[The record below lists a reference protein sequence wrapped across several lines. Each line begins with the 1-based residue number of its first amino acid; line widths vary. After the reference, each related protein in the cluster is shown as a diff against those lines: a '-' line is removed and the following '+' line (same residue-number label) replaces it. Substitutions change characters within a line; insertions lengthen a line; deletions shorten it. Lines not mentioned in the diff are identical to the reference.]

1 MDPTSGTS
9 LKSMPRWA
17 GRTARKRSRTRIR
30 LPSGSAT
37 GSRTSSSARPWPRP
51 RVRRWPRSG
60 AGSNARWLHS
70 NPISCRFGWSAEQA
84 MREPSFWWGE
94 AGLASSLL
102 APLAMVYGAVAG
114 LRLGAPGRRA
124 GVPVVC
130 AGNLTVGGGGK
141 TPTALAVARLLAHA
155 GERPIFLSRGYG
167 GRLAGPLRV
176 DPARHRA
183 LDVGDE
189 PLLLARVA
197 PTVVARDR
205 IEGARMAVA
214 AGASVIVMD
223 DGFQNPSLAK
233 DLSLLVV
240 DARRGV
246 GNGRIIPAG
255 PLRAP
260 ARGQLARAHALV
272 VIGTSAGAEGVIADA
287 RADGLP
293 VLHAR
298 LRPDA
303 GLSATL
309 AGACW
314 PLPASRT
321 RRSFSR
327 PWPKRG
333 SRLAQR
339 GAFPTITAT
348 RRARHWRY
356 AR

>member
-1 MDPTSGTS
+1 
-9 LKSMPRWA
+9 
-17 GRTARKRSRTRIR
+17 
-30 LPSGSAT
+30 
-37 GSRTSSSARPWPRP
+37 
-51 RVRRWPRSG
+51 
-60 AGSNARWLHS
+60 
-70 NPISCRFGWSAEQA
+70 

-102 APLAMVYGAVAG
+102 APLAMVYGAVAD

-130 AGNLTVGGGGK
+130 VGNLTVGGGGK

-197 PTVVARDR
+197 PTVIARDR

-214 AGASVIVMD
+214 GGASVIVMD

-233 DLSLLVV
+233 DLSLVVV

-255 PLRAP
+255 PLRASV
-260 ARGQLARAHALV
+260 RSQLARAHALV
-272 VIGTSAGAEGVIADA
+272 VIGTSAGAAGVIADA
-287 RADGLP
+287 RAGDLP

-298 LRPDA
+298 LCPDA

-309 AGACW
+309 AGGRVLAFAGIAD
-314 PLPASRT
+314 PQKFFATLAEAGIAVSAT
-321 RRSFSR
+321 RSFPDHHRYTPGEALALCDEADHSGLALVTTE
-327 PWPKRG
+327 KDLV
-333 SRLAQR
+333 RLAGDDRLVHLAAHAHALAVTLVFDNEQ
-339 GAFPTITAT
+339 AFKSLVLEGIAAA
-348 RRARHWRY
+348 RAKIDGSEKVHSEKE
-356 AR
+356 

>member
-1 MDPTSGTS
+1 
-9 LKSMPRWA
+9 
-17 GRTARKRSRTRIR
+17 
-30 LPSGSAT
+30 
-37 GSRTSSSARPWPRP
+37 
-51 RVRRWPRSG
+51 
-60 AGSNARWLHS
+60 
-70 NPISCRFGWSAEQA
+70 

-94 AGLASSLL
+94 AGLASFLL
-102 APLAMVYGAVAG
+102 APLAMVYGAVADP
-114 LRLGAPGRRA
+114 RLGAPGRRA

-167 GRLAGPLRV
+167 GRFAGPLRV

-197 PTVVARDR
+197 PTVIARDR

-214 AGASVIVMD
+214 GGASVIVMD

-255 PLRAP
+255 PLRASV
-260 ARGQLARAHALV
+260 RSQLARAHALV
-272 VIGTSAGAEGVIADA
+272 VIGTSAGAAGVIADA
-287 RADGLP
+287 RGGGLP

-298 LRPDA
+298 LCPDA

-309 AGACW
+309 AGGRVLAFAGIAD
-314 PLPASRT
+314 PQKFFATLAEAGIAVGAT
-321 RRSFSR
+321 RSFPDHHR
-327 PWPKRG
+327 YTPGEALALCDEADHKGLALVTTEKDLVRLTG
-333 SRLAQR
+333 DDRLAHLAAHTHALAVTLVFENEQ
-339 GAFPTITAT
+339 AFKSMVLEGIAAA
-348 RRARHWRY
+348 RAKIDGSEKVHSEKE
-356 AR
+356 

>member
-1 MDPTSGTS
+1 
-9 LKSMPRWA
+9 
-17 GRTARKRSRTRIR
+17 
-30 LPSGSAT
+30 
-37 GSRTSSSARPWPRP
+37 
-51 RVRRWPRSG
+51 
-60 AGSNARWLHS
+60 
-70 NPISCRFGWSAEQA
+70 

-94 AGLASSLL
+94 AGLTSSLL
-102 APLAMVYGAVAG
+102 APLAMIYGAVAD
-114 LRLGAPGRRA
+114 LRLGTPGRRA
-124 GVPVVC
+124 GLPVVC

-141 TPTALAVARLLAHA
+141 TPTALAVARLLVHA
-155 GERPIFLSRGYG
+155 GERPTFLSRGYG

-176 DPARHRA
+176 DLARHRA

-197 PTVVARDR
+197 PTVIARDR

-214 AGASVIVMD
+214 GGASVIVMD
-223 DGFQNPSLAK
+223 DGFQNPSLEK

-260 ARGQLARAHALV
+260 VRSQLARAHALV
-272 VIGTSAGAEGVIADA
+272 VIGTSAGAAGVIADA
-287 RADGLP
+287 RAGGLP

-309 AGACW
+309 AGGRVLAF
-314 PLPASRT
+314 AGIAD

-327 PWPKRG
+327 PWPKREL
-333 SRLAQR
+333 RLAQR

-356 AR
+356 ATRPTARVLPS

>member
-1 MDPTSGTS
+1 
-9 LKSMPRWA
+9 
-17 GRTARKRSRTRIR
+17 
-30 LPSGSAT
+30 
-37 GSRTSSSARPWPRP
+37 
-51 RVRRWPRSG
+51 
-60 AGSNARWLHS
+60 
-70 NPISCRFGWSAEQA
+70 

-102 APLAMVYGAVAG
+102 APLAMVYGAVADF
-114 LRLGAPGRRA
+114 RLGAPGRRA

-155 GERPIFLSRGYG
+155 GERPTFLSRGYG

-197 PTVVARDR
+197 PTVIARDR

-214 AGASVIVMD
+214 GGASVIVMD

-246 GNGRIIPAG
+246 GNGRIVPAG

-260 ARGQLARAHALV
+260 ARSQLARAHALV
-272 VIGTSAGAEGVIADA
+272 VIGTSAGAEDVIADA
-287 RADGLP
+287 RVDGLP

-309 AGACW
+309 AGGRVLAFAGIAD
-314 PLPASRT
+314 PQKFFATLAEAGIAVGAT
-321 RRSFSR
+321 RSFPDHHR
-327 PWPKRG
+327 YTPREALALCDEADHKGLALVTTEKDLVRLTG
-333 SRLAQR
+333 DDRLAHLAAHAHALPVTL
-339 GAFPTITAT
+339 AFENAQAFKSLVLEGIAAA
-348 RRARHWRY
+348 RAKSHGSEKVHSEKD
-356 AR
+356 